1 MGLQLF
7 GVQNL
12 TYKDNNQT
20 SNYLLAGDDSHVS
33 TVNVPNTIPEFGY
46 ITPAQLIDFIAT
58 DALADRL
65 SSKYNKAEVNV
76 LLDSIRNMIRQ
87 MIQDMKDEYKK
98 GGN

>member
-46 ITPAQLIDFIAT
+46 ITPAQ
-58 DALADRL
+58 
-65 SSKYNKAEVNV
+65 
-76 LLDSIRNMIRQ
+76 
-87 MIQDMKDEYKK
+87 
-98 GGN
+98 